1 MYDGVRSDANRRSG
15 GESALPL
22 SKMRTTDGLDRPEV
36 LAKQLTW
43 QPEQAVPPLQI
54 DLNVFFADV
63 VGE

>member
-1 MYDGVRSDANRRSG
+1 
-15 GESALPL
+15 
-22 SKMRTTDGLDRPEV
+22 MRTTDGLDRPEV